1 MKILLIAYGNPYRG
15 DDGIGAWILQKGDR
29 LLYFKPEGDGRKPF
43 CHAEPRGESGLDEST
58 HRQDSFTSLRSA
70 RGQVFEDRPLALPQD
85 DRKESEERRKET
97 EDRKEGIEGV
107 KKVTSSVDKLVLQE
121 LTLDLAETLAQYN
134 LVVFI
139 DAAISGQPVTWRELK
154 ADNVSSPLSHHLPPE
169 KLLFYAELLY
179 QKAPYAFLL
188 SVRGDSFE
196 FEEHLSPAA
205 EKNSWLALKQL
216 EDFLQKGDRLLFE
229 AVPEG

>member
-1 MKILLIAYGNPYRG
+1 MSEAK
-15 DDGIGAWILQKGDR
+15 GA
-29 LLYFKPEGDGRKPF
+29 
-43 CHAEPRGESGLDEST
+43 
-58 HRQDSFTSLRSA
+58 
-70 RGQVFEDRPLALPQD
+70 QD
-85 DRKESEERRKET
+85 DRKESEDSRKET
-97 EDRKEGIEGV
+97 EDSREAIEGV
-107 KKVTSSVDKLVLQE
+107 KQVTPSIDKLVLQE

-179 QKAPYAFLL
+179 QKAPHAFLL

-196 FEEHLSPAA
+196 FEDHLSPAA
-205 EKNSWLALKQL
+205 QKNSWLALKQL
-216 EDFLQKGDRLLFE
+216 EDFLRKRGQAAFE
-229 AVPEG
+229 AGSGG

>member
-1 MKILLIAYGNPYRG
+1 MAKDAVICKPCGVLPDLGERVGNRKMKILLIAYGNPYRG
-15 DDGIGAWILQKGDR
+15 DDGIGAWILQYIKGDG
-29 LLYFKPEGDGRKPF
+29 LLYFKPEG
-43 CHAEPRGESGLDEST
+43 
-58 HRQDSFTSLRSA
+58 
-70 RGQVFEDRPLALPQD
+70 
-85 DRKESEERRKET
+85 RRKET
-97 EDRKEGIEGV
+97 EDRREGIEGV
-107 KKVTSSVDKLVLQE
+107 KKGTPSVDKLILQE

-139 DAAISGQPVTWRELK
+139 DAAISGEPVTWRELK

-179 QKAPYAFLL
+179 QKTPHAFLL

-205 EKNSWLALKQL
+205 QKNSWLALKQL
-216 EDFLQKGDRLLFE
+216 EDFLSGK
-229 AVPEG
+229 V